1 MIGKTVIMD
10 TEYAGAIAS
19 VSPELKLALAELER
33 QGLTVRLHN
42 PYNYTWHI
50 ADGGL
55 YSGYAMSGDE
65 LVGLRTAD
73 KLNIRG
79 IMDLV
84 QAEFLKSPDE
94 LALIEPVTGA
104 SAKEVEVRR

>member
-1 MIGKTVIMD
+1 MFIMY
-10 TEYAGAIAS
+10 TEYADAIGS
-19 VSPELKLALAELER
+19 VSPELKAALADLQR

-42 PYNYTWHI
+42 AHNCTWHI

-65 LVGLRTAD
+65 LLALQSAN

-79 IMDLV
+79 ITDLV
-84 QAEFLKSPDE
+84 QTDRPKPTSW
-94 LALIEPVTGA
+94 
-104 SAKEVEVRR
+104 S